1 MFKNQPL
8 VEVLRLKSKADIKK
22 AFCGEDSDPNLD
34 SHRFYDFL
42 KLKLGIEINTDDA
55 QKLFYQI
62 DVYNKGFI
70 KYRKLADYLECYEE
84 RRLSKDEGIFHPNP
98 SFYQGVRCQGTI
110 FEWTVYEELKDT
122 VDEIAGHY
130 VSLSRSG
137 LLMFWRRD
145 FQKHFETT
153 IAVLDDGGK
162 V

>member
-22 AFCGEDSDPNLD
+22 AFCGEDSNPNLD

-84 RRLSKDEGIFHPNP
+84 RRLSKGNVFVIMHTF
-98 SFYQGVRCQGTI
+98 SFTI
-110 FEWTVYEELKDT
+110 FYMIRLKIKVRDLVKVAPT
-122 VDEIAGHY
+122 IKEIRG
-130 VSLSRSG
+130 
-137 LLMFWRRD
+137 
-145 FQKHFETT
+145 
-153 IAVLDDGGK
+153 
-162 V
+162 

>member
-1 MFKNQPL
+1 MFSL
-8 VEVLRLKSKADIKK
+8 LLLS
-22 AFCGEDSDPNLD
+22 
-34 SHRFYDFL
+34 
-42 KLKLGIEINTDDA
+42 
-55 QKLFYQI
+55 LFPI
-62 DVYNKGFI
+62 
-70 KYRKLADYLECYEE
+70 
-84 RRLSKDEGIFHPNP
+84 DEGIFHPNP

-153 IAVLDDGGK
+153 IAVLDDGVTLRNPTQVSKEWLPLAEARLARFWFHEAKSNAPFQRCFGLGYEIVGLGK
-162 V
+162 NFIRRWYQKLKVTECGIGETFTP